1 MQTLGTV
8 LVVEPN
14 KHAQREIR
22 KALPEINAVFVAD
35 GKAFVAEAK
44 LHQPAAIVMNEGLPS
59 SDGFEILKA
68 ARANGDVPVL
78 LLTSRHAL
86 EESGHEHGT
95 ALVLGM
101 GDLSLLQ
108 GRLSRLIAERTVLK
122 SFRDTYLKVMDA
134 QSAGAESEFTKDE
147 TEVLRSV
154 GFRTTPKL
162 NPAPLAARAAHFQ
175 TLLSSSLTT
184 ERAAKRLRVNASR
197 IRQRLTTKPPQLYG
211 IRHNGEWRLP
221 AFQFGTRGLIPNVD
235 RAISRL
241 PSGIDPVAV
250 DRWFRQ
256 PNADLQREG
265 QPTSPLD
272 WLAQGLP
279 AGPVAELAADL

>member
-1 MQTLGTV
+1 METLGTV
-8 LVVEPN
+8 LIVEPS
-14 KHAQREIR
+14 KQAQREIR
-22 KALPEINAVFVAD
+22 KAIPEIDAVFVAD
-35 GKAFVAEAK
+35 GKAFVAQAK
-44 LHQPAAIVMNEGLPS
+44 LHEPAAIVMNEALPS

-68 ARANGDVPVL
+68 ARASGDVPVL

-86 EESGHEHGT
+86 EESGAS

-101 GDLSLLQ
+101 DDLSLLQ

-122 SFRDTYLKVMDA
+122 SFRDTYLKVMEA
-134 QSAGAESEFTKDE
+134 QSAAAESEFTKNE
-147 TEVLRSV
+147 TDVLRSV
-154 GFRTTPKL
+154 GFPITSPKL

-175 TLLSSSLTT
+175 SLLASSLTT

-211 IRHNGEWRLP
+211 IRNNGEWRLP
-221 AFQFGTRGLIPNVD
+221 AFQFGPRGLIPNVD

-241 PSGIDPVAV
+241 PAGIDPVAV

-256 PNADLQREG
+256 PNPDLQREG
-265 QPTSPLD
+265 TPTSPLD

-279 AGPVAELAADL
+279 ADPVGELAADL